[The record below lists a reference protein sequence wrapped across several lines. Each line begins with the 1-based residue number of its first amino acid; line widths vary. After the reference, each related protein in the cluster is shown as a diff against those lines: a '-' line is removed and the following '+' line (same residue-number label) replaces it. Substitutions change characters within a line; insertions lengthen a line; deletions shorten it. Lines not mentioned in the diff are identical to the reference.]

1 MTDLERKLYKFLL
14 MIDAI
19 AIVIS
24 MIAGP
29 LRHTAISIGAA
40 ASAALISLSLILYGL
55 YFWAKR

>member
-1 MTDLERKLYKFLL
+1 MTDLERKLYKFLF

>member
-19 AIVIS
+19 SIVIS